1 MDPQFYEILML
12 MAYLFK
18 KFRHFSEHFRNNQ
31 LHHANFDR
39 KLELRKDLI
48 LSLKSFKIAR
58 RFSLR
63 FSFHTLIKKMGF
75 LHLKN
80 SQFIGC
86 FQITPYRI

>member
-1 MDPQFYEILML
+1 MDPQFYEILRL

-18 KFRHFSEHFRNNQ
+18 KFKHFFEYFRNNQ
-31 LHHANFDR
+31 LHHAKCNR
-39 KLELRKDLI
+39 KLEIRKDLI
-48 LSLKSFKIAR
+48 LSLKSFRIAR

-80 SQFIGC
+80 SQFIEC